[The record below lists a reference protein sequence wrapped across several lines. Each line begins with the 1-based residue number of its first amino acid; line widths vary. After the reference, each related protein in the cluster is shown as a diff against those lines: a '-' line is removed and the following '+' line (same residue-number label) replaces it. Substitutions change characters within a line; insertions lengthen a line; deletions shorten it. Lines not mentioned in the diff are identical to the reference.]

1 MCSKENE
8 LKTTY
13 AETFWKNVFYFFFS
27 GNNILFLFLLEHR
40 QLDIFYL
47 RELLII

>member
-1 MCSKENE
+1 M
-8 LKTTY
+8 LKRF
-13 AETFWKNVFYFFFS
+13 EKMFLLFFL

-40 QLDIFYL
+40 QLDFFYL